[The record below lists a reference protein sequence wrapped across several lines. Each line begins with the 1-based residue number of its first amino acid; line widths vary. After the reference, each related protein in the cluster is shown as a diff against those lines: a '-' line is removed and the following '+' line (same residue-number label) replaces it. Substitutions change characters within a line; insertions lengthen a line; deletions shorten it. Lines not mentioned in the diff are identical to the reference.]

1 MRVFYGCQN
10 YKFTARYE
18 IAGLSDRLK
27 ILLKSEIS
35 AKFLDCFNKLGGLF
49 KTLFYIYHEMLI
61 V

>member
-35 AKFLDCFNKLGGLF
+35 AKFLDCFNKLGGIF
-49 KTLFYIYHEMLI
+49 KT
-61 V
+61 